1 MITAKNTTKPF
12 LTDFSNS
19 RHSSVADAPFE
30 KGGKGAGF
38 RPHELL
44 EASLACCMNIWLRMY
59 ADEHKIQLPPFEVQ
73 VSVNRE
79 KQGEAIF
86 EYSITWLGSIELET
100 KALMAKVAETCS
112 VRQTLSC
119 NISFQEVQPCI

>member
-1 MITAKNTTKPF
+1 MIISKSTATPF
-12 LTDFSNS
+12 LTHFSNS
-19 RHSSVADAPFE
+19 QHGSVSDAPLE
-30 KGGKGAGF
+30 KGGKSAGF

-59 ADEHKIQLPPFEVQ
+59 ADEHKIELPPFEIH

-79 KQGEAIF
+79 KPHETIF
-86 EYSITWLGSIELET
+86 GYSIVWLGAIEPET
-100 KALMAKVAETCS
+100 RALMAKVADTCS

-119 NISFQEVQPCI
+119 NISFQEEQAH